1 MRIQIRHQPSFAV
14 AKLMLAPHEPAQV
27 EAGAMLATSYG
38 MHMQSQAQGGVRKG
52 LGRALLGGE
61 SLFVSTYTAPP
72 NGGWVDVAG
81 GLPGDI
87 QTIEV
92 DGRMGWCVTN
102 GCWLANSHGIRMETR
117 WGGFGNLFGGEGGF
131 LSHATGQGQLV
142 VACYGAVDV
151 VTLQPGEL
159 VTIDSGHVVAYADT
173 VQSQMRKISTGVIQ
187 SLKSGEGFVFDFAGP
202 GQVLTQTRNPSALLA
217 WLIARMPSR

>member
-1 MRIQIRHQPSFAV
+1 MQVEIRHQPSFAV
-14 AKLMLAPHEPAQV
+14 ARLLLAPNEPAQV
-27 EAGAMLATSYG
+27 EAGAMVATSYG
-38 MHMQSQAQGGVRKG
+38 MHMQASTQGGVMKG
-52 LGRALLGGE
+52 LGRAIFGGE

-87 QTIEV
+87 RVIEM
-92 DGRMGWCVTN
+92 DGRVGWCVTR
-102 GCWLANSHGIRMETR
+102 GSWLANSYGIHLETK

-131 LSHATGQGQLV
+131 LTHAQGQGQLLV
-142 VACYGAVDV
+142 SCYGAIDV
-151 VTLQPGEL
+151 VTLQPGEY

-173 VQSQMRKISTGVIQ
+173 VQSQLRKVAQGVIQ

-202 GQVLTQTRNPSALLA
+202 GQILTQTRNPSALVA
-217 WLIARMPSR
+217 WLMARMPSR